1 MPGSAI
7 WLASYPKSGNT
18 WARLALRS
26 MSAGGED
33 VALNDIAGFGSVV
46 VGRGLFDE
54 FLETES
60 GHLTGEEITLLRPA
74 LHDVLFAAGKPPS
87 LVKVHD
93 AWFRT
98 SAGRALFDAH
108 HTHATIYIL
117 RDPRDVVVSWSRFM
131 DRTIDWTIG
140 SMADPTAMI
149 RHGPRQLS
157 GNVPQFLGHWSAH
170 VTGWVDDSGL
180 DPLVVR
186 YEDMHADLPGVLR
199 RIVHHVGWTAS
210 DEAIAGAVVATRF
223 ERLADAERRHGFAE
237 NPDTAARFFHTGR
250 AGGWRDVLSAE
261 QAARIERDHEAV
273 MRRFGYL

>member
-26 MSAGGED
+26 VSSGGEEI
-33 VALNDIAGFGSVV
+33 ALDDIAGYGGVV
-46 VGRGLFDE
+46 VGRGMFDE

-60 GHLTGEEITLLRPA
+60 GHLTGEEITLLRPT

-98 SAGRALFDAH
+98 SAGRALFDTH
-108 HTHATIYIL
+108 HTQATIYIL

-140 SMADPTAMI
+140 YMADPGAMI
-149 RHGPRQLS
+149 RPGPRQIS
-157 GNVPQFLGHWSAH
+157 GNVSQFLGDWSAH
-170 VTGWVDDSGL
+170 VTGWIDDSGL

-186 YEDMHADLPGVLR
+186 YEDMHADLPRALR
-199 RIVHHVGWTAS
+199 RIVDRVGWSAS
-210 DEAIAGAVVATRF
+210 DEAIAGAVAATRF

-237 NPDTAARFFHTGR
+237 NPDTASRFFHTGR
-250 AGGWRDVLSAE
+250 AGGWRDVLSVE
-261 QAARIERDHEAV
+261 QVARIERDHETV